1 MPSAALKPRS
11 RPANSFVGLVLS
23 CLAVGLPAL
32 GAARGLFLWSHLPA
46 AGADGASLAAAF
58 ATGARFDLKLLA
70 LVSLTVLAAAAAWA
84 RWGPPRWQRPVLRT
98 AVLLAL
104 GVPLFAQLCQHQYYH
119 YFRTAFTPIV
129 FGFVEDDT
137 VAVLDLIWKDYP
149 VLPLFALW
157 SVSLAA
163 LTWAALRLHDA
174 LSVRLAALP
183 SRARGVVLLALL
195 IALAGLARGSL
206 GTFPL
211 RRTDA
216 DISAD
221 PVVNDSVRSGLIA
234 LHDAWRDRRD
244 QVPRIGR
251 ADERLP
257 FYGFDTAVGAAR
269 ALGLAVTHDDAIED
283 ALFVRT
289 PRNPAAEQ
297 RPPHVVLGLMESWSA
312 ALAGFHDPQH
322 NDLLGRFAPHRERDL
337 WFTHFYPVH
346 GGTHPTLEGL
356 LLNSPLTPLTQG
368 LYGQH
373 VFATS
378 AARPF
383 KEAGYRTVFVYG
395 GAGNWRSVGSV
406 FGRQY
411 FDESYSQSHIQKRY
425 PEARGNLWGV
435 YDEYLM
441 RFVGDLLDEADHK
454 GQKLFVFFLSTT
466 HHPPHEVPPG
476 TVTKPVDLARV
487 KGRLVPA
494 PELTRNVLETF
505 QYANDQF
512 GGLLDRIEASP
523 YAAHTIV
530 AATGDHNM
538 KSIFTYP
545 QPAQMSDLHAVPLY
559 LRAPPAYRQGAV
571 PDPDR
576 YGAHADLLPTLYD
589 LALSDARHLGNGR
602 SMLRPVP
609 PEANYGVTMYD
620 TLFAPEGAARP
631 VVGETRYFR
640 WDAAGLDLRPDAAPP
655 ESLRRKVQRAR
666 AMIALQDWAIRRD
679 VLRTESDTSAP

>member
-1 MPSAALKPRS
+1 M
-11 RPANSFVGLVLS
+11 GLVLS
-23 CLAVGLPAL
+23 CLAVGVPAL
-32 GAARGLFLWSHLPA
+32 AAARGLFLWSHLPA
-46 AGADGASLAAAF
+46 AGAEGSTLAAAF

-70 LVSLTVLAAAAAWA
+70 LVSLSVLAAAAAWA
-84 RWGPPRWQRPVLRT
+84 RWGTPRLQRPVLRA
-98 AVLLAL
+98 AVAL
-104 GVPLFAQLCQHQYYH
+104 SLGAPLFAQLCQHEYYH

-157 SVSLAA
+157 SGSLAA
-163 LTWAALRLHDA
+163 LTWAALRLNEA
-174 LSVRLAALP
+174 LSSRLSATP
-183 SRARGVVLLALL
+183 RRVQRVVTVLVL

-211 RRTDA
+211 RSTDA

-244 QVPRIGR
+244 QIPRIGR

-257 FYGFDTAVGAAR
+257 HYGFDSALGAAR
-269 ALGLAVTHDDAIED
+269 TLGLSVTRDDAIEE

-289 PRNPAAEQ
+289 PRNPVAEQ
-297 RPPHVVLGLMESWSA
+297 HPPHVVLALMESWSA
-312 ALAGFHDPQH
+312 ALAGFHDARH

-337 WFTHFYPVH
+337 WFTRFYPAH

-383 KEAGYRTVFVYG
+383 KDAGYRTVFVYG

-411 FDESYSQSHIQKRY
+411 FDESYSQAHIQKRY

-441 RFVGDLLDEADHK
+441 RFVGDLLDEADRK

-476 TVTKPVDLARV
+476 TLTNPVDLARV
-487 KGRLVPA
+487 AGRLVPA
-494 PELTRNVLETF
+494 PELNRNILETF

-512 GGLLDRIEASP
+512 GGLLDRIAASP
-523 YAAHTIV
+523 YAARTIV

-538 KSIFTYP
+538 KSIFAYP
-545 QPAQMSDLHAVPLY
+545 LPAQMSDLHAVPLY
-559 LRAPPAYRQGAV
+559 LHVPSAYLQGAA
-571 PDPDR
+571 PDPAR
-576 YGAHADLLPTLYD
+576 FGAHADLLPTLYG
-589 LALSDARHLGNGR
+589 LALSEARHLGSGH
-602 SMLRPVP
+602 SMVLPVS
-609 PEANYGVTMYD
+609 PELSYGVTMYD

-631 VVGETRYFR
+631 VVGDTRYFR
-640 WDAAGLDLRPDAAPP
+640 WAAAGLDLLPDATPP

-679 VLRTESDTSAP
+679 VLRTESHTAAP